1 MQMQASIEKISQTFT
16 ATVCLEND
24 WPDALGAS
32 EIVFMS
38 SETLSLASFCSCYRL
53 QVKVPPKPC
62 TECCVYTSIWGGFR

>member
-38 SETLSLASFCSCYRL
+38 SETLSLASFL
-53 QVKVPPKPC
+53 
-62 TECCVYTSIWGGFR
+62 